1 MIRNFISKEKK
12 QLPLIYK
19 YVEVVKNKTR
29 ENPTAATIECEK
41 YQTNRYVK
49 LKPSKF
55 LVRIL

>member
-1 MIRNFISKEKK
+1 MKRNFISKEKK

-19 YVEVVKNKTR
+19 CVEVVKNKTR
-29 ENPTAATIECEK
+29 ENSGAVTIECEK